1 MFKKFSMTGSGMLTI
16 GLGMFLSW
24 LGVNSDTSMIAGWV
38 DSILNLAGLFM
49 LVVGQLTRK
58 DLKFGLKRVR

>member
-1 MFKKFSMTGSGMLTI
+1 MTGSGMLTI